1 MFRSAGGAGYAVK
14 RRTACRSAAVCA
26 VLQTMADYAALQEP
40 FYLSKLIPAEYLPSR
55 INC

>member
-1 MFRSAGGAGYAVK
+1 MLTRSPHPEPPI
-14 RRTACRSAAVCA
+14 TAAVCA
-26 VLQTMADYAALQEP
+26 LLQTMADYAALQEP